1 MMGSANNPSNMM
13 YGLSILSPLF
23 ALVLLSLA
31 NDL

>member
-1 MMGSANNPSNMM
+1 MMGSANNRSNMK

-23 ALVLLSLA
+23 ALVLSLA